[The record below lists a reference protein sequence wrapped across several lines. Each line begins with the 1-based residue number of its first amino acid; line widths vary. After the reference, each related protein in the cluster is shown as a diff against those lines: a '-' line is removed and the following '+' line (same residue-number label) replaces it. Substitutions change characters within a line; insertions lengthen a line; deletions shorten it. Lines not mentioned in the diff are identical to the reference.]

1 MSYNSSIYSKG
12 TTQYQ
17 DLDISFLPN
26 PGTGD
31 LRVKTDADA
40 IKQSLKNLVY
50 TRLGERP
57 FQPNVGST
65 FENLL
70 FEPLDVITANALST
84 SLQETIA
91 NWEPRVQVIKLDVI
105 GYPSQN
111 TIGIALYYNVVN
123 ISDPQQFQIIL
134 DRVR

>member
-1 MSYNSSIYSKG
+1 M
-12 TTQYQ
+12 
-17 DLDISFLPN
+17 DLSFLPN

-31 LRVKTDADA
+31 LRIKTDADA
-40 IKQSLKNLVY
+40 IKQSLRNLVY

-57 FQPNVGST
+57 FQPNIGST

-70 FEPLDVITANALST
+70 FEPLDVITANDLST

-91 NWEPRVQVIKLDVI
+91 NWEPRVQIIKLDVI
-105 GYPSQN
+105 AYPAQN
-111 TIGIALYYNVVN
+111 SIGIALSSNVVN
-123 ISDPQQFQIIL
+123 MSAPQTFNIIL